1 MISICIP
8 IYNFNVINLVNE
20 LSNQVSQ
27 LNVPSEIILIDDCSH
42 NKFKKINET
51 VCKTKVYIQLEKNIG
66 RAAIRNLFLEYTNY
80 QNLLFLD
87 CDAIINSPN
96 FLSNYVVALQ
106 QYPNQLICGG
116 RIYPKTPP
124 KQNEM
129 LRWKYGIQKESKP
142 VEIRSQQPNKSF
154 MTNNFVINKAVFEI
168 LKFDERL
175 IGYGH
180 EDTLFGFELKKRNIT
195 IKHINNPILNGD
207 LESNET
213 YLAETEKAID
223 NLIRILKFT
232 NHDKSFI
239 QDVELLRVYY
249 KFYSLK
255 SIVKAA
261 FVMSKPFIK
270 YNLTKGYINLY
281 LFDFYKLGTLAIKMD
296 AKS

>member
-20 LSNQVSQ
+20 LSNQASQ
-27 LNVPSEIILIDDCSH
+27 LEVPSEIILIDDCSK
-42 NKFKKINET
+42 NDFKKINEN
-51 VCKTKVYIQLEKNIG
+51 VCKKKVYIQLEKNIG
-66 RAAIRNLFLEYTNY
+66 RAAIRNRFLEYANY

-96 FLSNYVVALQ
+96 FLSNYVEELKQ
-106 QYPNQLICGG
+106 HPNQLICGG

-124 KQNEM
+124 KQDEM
-129 LRWKYGIQKESKP
+129 LRWKYGILKESKP
-142 VEIRSQQPNKSF
+142 VEIRSQHPNKSF
-154 MTNNFVINKAVFEI
+154 MTNNFVINKAVFEV

-180 EDTLFGFELKKRNIT
+180 EDTLFGFELKKRNIS
-195 IKHINNPILNGD
+195 IKHIDNPVLNGD

-232 NHDKSFI
+232 NHDKGFI

-255 SIVKAA
+255 TIVKAV
-261 FVMSKPFIK
+261 FIMSKSLIK
-270 YNLTKGYINLY
+270 YSLTKGYINLY